1 MGLGLGAQSRL
12 IRDGLAV
19 DQPRLPTWNR
29 LGVLRPTAVHGLS
42 KLPVFLPGLWRARPD
57 DRAGQLPPGWLLT
70 TPAATIWAVTWA
82 GGEVALVRRGA
93 AAWRSFVWAA
103 SDPQ

>member
-29 LGVLRPTAVHGLS
+29 LGVLRPAAVHGLS
-42 KLPVFLPGLWRARPD
+42 KLPVFLP
-57 DRAGQLPPGWLLT
+57 
-70 TPAATIWAVTWA
+70 
-82 GGEVALVRRGA
+82 
-93 AAWRSFVWAA
+93 AWRSRLAVIRLGRKRPAGKERRLG
-103 SDPQ
+103 